1 MPEPV
6 GVYGIEVLTI
16 DFVEQ
21 TAVQPNELRRH
32 PSPTIQPTT
41 RRALDKRSQIWE
53 HQVLKV
59 YGESTVAKFARK
71 HPAAR
76 RPLQRFLE
84 IVRDADGP
92 HFTALK
98 QSFAA
103 ADYAP
108 STGTLIFD
116 IGGNK
121 YRLIAR
127 VDFGEQ
133 VLYVESVLTH
143 GDYNR
148 ESL

>member
-1 MPEPV
+1 MC
-6 GVYGIEVLTI
+6 
-16 DFVEQ
+16 
-21 TAVQPNELRRH
+21 
-32 PSPTIQPTT
+32 
-41 RRALDKRSQIWE
+41 SQIWE

-59 YGESTVAKFARK
+59 YGESTMARFARK
-71 HPAAR
+71 HPASR

-84 IVRDADGP
+84 IVRESDWP
-92 HFTALK
+92 HFTAVR

-121 YRLIAR
+121 YRLMAR

-133 VLYVESVLTH
+133 VLYIQSVLTH
-143 GDYNR
+143 DDYDR

>member
-1 MPEPV
+1 
-6 GVYGIEVLTI
+6 
-16 DFVEQ
+16 
-21 TAVQPNELRRH
+21 
-32 PSPTIQPTT
+32 
-41 RRALDKRSQIWE
+41 
-53 HQVLKV
+53 VLKV
-59 YGESTVAKFARK
+59 YGESTVAKFAGK

-84 IVRDADGP
+84 IARDADWP
-92 HFTALK
+92 HFTAVK
-98 QSFAA
+98 QAFAA

-133 VLYVESVLTH
+133 VLYIESV
-143 GDYNR
+143 
-148 ESL
+148 

>member
-1 MPEPV
+1 M
-6 GVYGIEVLTI
+6 Y
-16 DFVEQ
+16 
-21 TAVQPNELRRH
+21 
-32 PSPTIQPTT
+32 
-41 RRALDKRSQIWE
+41 SQIWE

-71 HPAAR
+71 HPASR

-84 IVRDADGP
+84 IVRDADWP
-92 HFTALK
+92 HFTAVR

-103 ADYAP
+103 ADFAP

-121 YRLIAR
+121 YRLMAR

-133 VLYVESVLTH
+133 VLYIQSVLTH
-143 GDYNR
+143 DDYNR

>member
-1 MPEPV
+1 M
-6 GVYGIEVLTI
+6 
-16 DFVEQ
+16 
-21 TAVQPNELRRH
+21 LR
-32 PSPTIQPTT
+32 
-41 RRALDKRSQIWE
+41 
-53 HQVLKV
+53 V

-84 IVRDADGP
+84 IVRDSDWP

-103 ADYAP
+103 ADYAL
-108 STGTLIFD
+108 STGTLIFS

-133 VLYVESVLTH
+133 VLYIESVLTH

-148 ESL
+148 ENL